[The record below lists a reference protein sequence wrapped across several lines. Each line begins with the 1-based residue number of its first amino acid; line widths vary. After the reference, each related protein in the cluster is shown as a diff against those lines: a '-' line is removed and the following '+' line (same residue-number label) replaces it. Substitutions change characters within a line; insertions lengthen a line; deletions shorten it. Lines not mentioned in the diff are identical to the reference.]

1 MSPVQ
6 EDRFEFGENWKSFL
20 KLLDQERIDRAID
33 SLQEKLQIE
42 NFQDKRLLDLGCG
55 SGLFS
60 LAAHQ
65 MGADVVSIDFDPSSV
80 QCTEELRKR
89 FGNENKKW
97 IIQRGSALDAGYM
110 RSLGEFDIVYSW
122 GVLHHTGDMNQA
134 ILLASERVIE
144 GGRFMIAIY
153 NDQGQVSIRWH
164 RIKRLYHRFPKL
176 LRPVLVLAVAGY
188 YETKFGLSRILHVK
202 NPLPFADWRAKK
214 HDRGMSAWH
223 DWVDWVG
230 GLPFEVARP
239 DRIID
244 PLKER
249 GFEVTQVK
257 MVGNGWGCNEYVFA
271 KQPTEE

>member
-164 RIKRLYHRFPKL
+164 RIKRLYHRFPQAAPARFGVGGGRL
-176 LRPVLVLAVAGY
+176 LRNEVWIVETPSWKESTSVCRLASE
-188 YETKFGLSRILHVK
+188 ETRPGDVGL
-202 NPLPFADWRAKK
+202 A
-214 HDRGMSAWH
+214 
-223 DWVDWVG
+223 
-230 GLPFEVARP
+230 
-239 DRIID
+239 
-244 PLKER
+244 
-249 GFEVTQVK
+249 
-257 MVGNGWGCNEYVFA
+257 
-271 KQPTEE
+271 